1 MKLPSVR
8 KMVMCWL
15 VAGLGLGLLFGLAG
29 CGRKQVQP
37 LPLTPRPKPA
47 VAAAPALPTAQEM
60 EAAKGVVT
68 GYLQALYDQK
78 YEEAYNLLTEESQ
91 KRHPLEA
98 FSKEAKATQVLYDL
112 KGIKAEG
119 VKAGEVKVTVPLQQ
133 EEEPGT
139 KGFSVL
145 KEQGKWK
152 VAYISGKPFFPY
164 AE

>member
-1 MKLPSVR
+1 MKLSSVR
-8 KMVMCWL
+8 KMAMCWL
-15 VAGLGLGLLFGLAG
+15 VAGLGLGLLLGLAG

-37 LPLTPRPKPA
+37 LPLTPRPKPVA
-47 VAAAPALPTAQEM
+47 VAPALPTAQEV

-68 GYLQALYDQK
+68 GYLEALYDQK
-78 YEEAYNLLTEESQ
+78 YEQAYNLLSEESQ

-98 FSKEAKATQVLYDL
+98 FTKEAKGTQVLYDL
-112 KGIKAEG
+112 KGLKAEG

-139 KGFSVL
+139 KGFFVTQ
-145 KEQGKWK
+145 EQGRWQ
-152 VAYISGKPFFPY
+152 VVYISGKPFFPY